1 MLKKEFKR
9 KDVDRARNLIMGNSG
24 DSSETQIGYKKK
36 RIDYKE
42 GDVWK
47 ENGKT
52 WTIKDGIKQTIS
64 KLDAIKKEVFMPLC
78 CPKCSKVMKK
88 RLDKPNYKVH
98 KMCFDCVVD
107 YEHKLRIKGEY
118 DNYVKQLKLKNRLTE
133 IDEIENMFLELA
145 NQSND
150 GFVSEHG
157 EVERWKGGID
167 KVKITKDITEAA
179 QEARKNIQKELTN
192 EKN

>member
-78 CPKCSKVMKK
+78 CPKCGKVMKK
-88 RLDKPNYKVH
+88 RLDKPNYKID
-98 KMCFDCVVD
+98 KMCFDCVID
-107 YEHKLRIKGEY
+107 YEHKLRIRGEY
-118 DNYVKQLKLKNRLTE
+118 NDYIKNLKLKNRLTE
-133 IDEIENMFLELA
+133 IDEMENMFLELA
-145 NQSND
+145 NQSNE
-150 GFVSEHG
+150 GVVSEHG
-157 EVERWKGGID
+157 EIERWKGGID
-167 KVKITKDITEAA
+167 KDKISIDITKAA